1 MTISARQAAKP
12 TTPPAPVDA
21 NPVVPIKAW
30 AVFGGVCVVF
40 IVFIWGKWLLGPY
53 TQTVPSGPSD
63 PPTWMKSVLIGGQI
77 VVFSAALGA
86 VYWLLIRP
94 WRRERRLTT
103 DGILCVA
110 FFFCVFQDPLTNW
123 FSPWITYNSYLVNFG
138 SWTHDIPGWLSF
150 AKPGAQA
157 PEPVLWPF
165 LYICVWAAFT
175 PMGCYAM
182 RRAKQRWPRLGPY
195 RLIGVAFVVVAVLDF
210 VLEGLVFMPLG
221 FWTYAGAPL
230 PIIFPNSYN
239 AFPLHEMIFIGAMGA
254 GFCALRYYKNDR
266 GLTLVERGAEKLV
279 SPRRQNAYRL
289 LAVIGATQLIFLLG
303 FTIPVALI
311 GAHARPWPAD
321 VQKRSYFTDH
331 LCGAGTDVACPGPSV
346 PLPRREHSAR
356 LGPDG
361 KLVVPDGTTLPT
373 LIPFDHH

>member
-1 MTISARQAAKP
+1 MYGGPAAMTISARQAAKP

-30 AVFGGVCVVF
+30 AVFGGVCVVV

-195 RLIGVAFVVVAVLDF
+195 RLIGVAFFVVAVLDF

-230 PIIFPNSYN
+230 PIIFPN
-239 AFPLHEMIFIGAMGA
+239 
-254 GFCALRYYKNDR
+254 
-266 GLTLVERGAEKLV
+266 
-279 SPRRQNAYRL
+279 
-289 LAVIGATQLIFLLG
+289 
-303 FTIPVALI
+303 
-311 GAHARPWPAD
+311 
-321 VQKRSYFTDH
+321 
-331 LCGAGTDVACPGPSV
+331 
-346 PLPRREHSAR
+346 
-356 LGPDG
+356 
-361 KLVVPDGTTLPT
+361 
-373 LIPFDHH
+373 